1 MSMNRRDLVLTAAA
15 LAVAPGAAL
24 AADDK
29 KKPAPPLKKVF
40 PYYDLYLGI
49 PAAERSRFV
58 MAYYLKVNG
67 KPAGGQ
73 NLFVVM
79 PGGGRTL
86 LTLAADGRVTRMP
99 TLAEMKD
106 GVLDVDRKS
115 PTDKFSVSME
125 MQPVVRLG
133 ESMAA
138 ADLVAAIDQCN
149 AAIKK
154 RAGVIGFAVPKMEQV
169 LFAGAPSGSA
179 LLGEGRIAPLPQF
192 KGMAIYR
199 PAALPG
205 AQVLKFAKA
214 PTRALL
220 SGKTN

>member
-1 MSMNRRDLVLTAAA
+1 MSQSRRDLILTAAA